1 MPQIVEIEDGKQL
14 GNGEAVPACPC
25 GNQSIDDRSALTSGG
40 TPAGA
45 SGGSRASKST
55 SGGRSHVGSS
65 GGKSQRVL
73 STSTAGSSSSH
84 NSGQHC
90 ATAGSTASSNSGS
103 STSSSKRGAANSS
116 TSSSS
121 SGSGS
126 GGGNSSSTGAKGEGR
141 IGPHPLL
148 WVPCIGGNPAV
159 STMSYGMAG
168 AKDPIGFAAMLR
180 SRGKVVEALQ
190 MYDAVLAER
199 PGCVEAL
206 VGKGMCLQVGYC
218 TFKAPEKIGSGDIRC
233 STGGEAWVCGSA
245 GGQRHVLEGVAL
257 RLQVD

>member
-1 MPQIVEIEDGKQL
+1 MPQLVEIDDGKQL
-14 GNGEAVPACPC
+14 GNIEAAIAYPVS
-25 GNQSIDDRSALTSGG
+25 NQTIDDRSGLTSGG

-45 SGGSRASKST
+45 IGGSKTSKST

-103 STSSSKRGAANSS
+103 STSSSKKGAANSS
-116 TSSSS
+116 TSSSNS
-121 SGSGS
+121 SGS

-141 IGPHPLL
+141 MGPHPLL

-159 STMSYGMAG
+159 SNMSYGMAG

-206 VGKGMCLQVGYC
+206 VGKGMCLQVG
-218 TFKAPEKIGSGDIRC
+218 I
-233 STGGEAWVCGSA
+233 
-245 GGQRHVLEGVAL
+245 
-257 RLQVD
+257 